1 MKEDFEVLDLDDTDR
16 NSQPESSRAE
26 KYQLAKNT
34 EKRRQSGR
42 KKLHRMLRAPLIA
55 TGTLLVALLALYFV
69 GSVILDRRAAA
80 ESREAVNRIE
90 DGSFG
95 DGVLG
100 NLGALDEEEAQ
111 AELIRRLLEEYET
124 GRIEGEQKVLEQIRQ
139 SLVEGT
145 TVVETLRPFYK
156 DHLVAASDGKYHFLP
171 VKDSLKKNT
180 YIESNLNILESG
192 ELQYLTDGKVTSYKG
207 IDVSVYQGTIDWNKV
222 AEDGVTFTFI
232 RAGYRGWGTKG
243 TLVTD
248 ENAEANLRGANGAG
262 IKTGVYFYTQAT
274 NEKEI
279 LEEVQLVLDLIKPY
293 RIDCPVVID
302 VEKTSEKAGRMNQ
315 LDVQERTKL
324 VKLFCDTVQ
333 AAGYRTMIYHNLEMG
348 ALMLDLDQLEEYDK
362 WFAFYKSEL
371 YYPYAYKIWQ
381 YSDKGSVQGI
391 KGAVDMNIA
400 FEPVWEE

>member
-1 MKEDFEVLDLDDTDR
+1 MKEDFEVLDLDDTVR
-16 NSQPESSRAE
+16 NGQPESSRAAR
-26 KYQLAKNT
+26 YQAAKST
-34 EKRRQSGR
+34 VKKGRQTGG
-42 KKLHRMLRAPLIA
+42 KNLHRMLRVPLIA
-55 TGTLLVALLALYFV
+55 TGTLLVVLLALYFV
-69 GSVILDRRAAA
+69 GSVLLYRKAAA
-80 ESREAVNRIE
+80 ESQEAVNRIE
-90 DGSFG
+90 GEG
-95 DGVLG
+95 TLPG
-100 NLGALDEEEAQ
+100 NSGALDEEEAQ

-124 GRIEGEQKVLEQIRQ
+124 GKIEGEKTVLEQIRQ

-156 DHLVAASDGKYHFLP
+156 DQLVVASDGKYHFLP
-171 VKDSLKKNT
+171 VKDSMKKNG
-180 YIESNLNILESG
+180 YLEDNLNILESG

-232 RAGYRGWGTKG
+232 RAGYRGWGSKG

-400 FEPVWEE
+400 FEPVWVE